1 MVDGY
6 QGVEGVELRMMMM
19 RMMMLVV
26 LEHRNSFYEK
36 GSCSD
41 APPIEKL
48 SPRGHNSRHF
58 LSRYYSDRCKESYR
72 KN

>member
-19 RMMMLVV
+19 LVV
-26 LEHRNSFYEK
+26 VEHRNSFYEK

-48 SPRGHNSRHF
+48 SPHGHNSRHF